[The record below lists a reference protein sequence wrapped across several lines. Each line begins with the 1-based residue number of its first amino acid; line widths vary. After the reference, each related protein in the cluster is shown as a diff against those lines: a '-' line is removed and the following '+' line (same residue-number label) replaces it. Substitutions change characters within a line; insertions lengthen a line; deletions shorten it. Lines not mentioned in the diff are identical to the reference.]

1 MSTTTEVT
9 GKSYKILN
17 NASTGEWH
25 KISFWKK
32 AVDIFFN
39 SGKNAQTTLGSI
51 TGITSSLTSTSTTT
65 IASAYAVKQLNDK
78 ITALQS

>member
-1 MSTTTEVT
+1 MTEQV
-9 GKSYKILN
+9 KSAKYRIMADLAN
-17 NASTGEWH
+17 SVWH
-25 KISFWKK
+25 RISFYKK
-32 AVDIFFN
+32 AQDVEFN

-51 TGITSSLTSTSTTT
+51 SGITSSLTSTSTTT